1 MLTKMLQDFDY
12 PRKFRTSPE
21 LAKRGKELID
31 LLAEIVRRGLVKP
44 GPVKLM
50 ESGLGSVL
58 EGMKYMVDGNVSGV
72 KLTYRIADTPRN

>member
-1 MLTKMLQDFDY
+1 MLTKMSQDFDY

-21 LAKRGKELID
+21 QAKGGEELID
-31 LLAEIVRRGLVKP
+31 LLTETVRRGLVKP

-50 ESGLGSVL
+50 EGGLGSVP
-58 EGMKYMVDGNVSGV
+58 EGIKYMVDGKVSGV